1 MNNAA
6 RRGVFHG
13 KMPIL
18 RLRRPQL
25 LVASLACLTVVG
37 GCSDL
42 GGILAP
48 LPRPTA
54 ASHPGFD
61 TSIYPGDAAMRTWR
75 AASPYEWAGYYLAA
89 PCHAD
94 ATWSGRRAT
103 LAAQGWGTAVVYVGQ
118 QTWES
123 LPVAPFAGGPARAV
137 QAATCSRT
145 LLSGAQGTIDAI
157 DAIAK
162 TANEGFPRG
171 STIFLDIEY
180 MSTLTAAMR
189 EYYRSWIAQLLAD
202 GRYLPGVYCHRS
214 NAAAIHDDVVAEFM
228 AQRHV
233 ESPRFWIAGGSGFSI
248 DRAPADV
255 GHTFANVWQGR
266 LDTNET
272 WGGVP
277 LHIDVDVADRS
288 SPSGS

>member
-1 MNNAA
+1 
-6 RRGVFHG
+6 
-13 KMPIL
+13 MPIH
-18 RLRRPQL
+18 RLRRQRL
-25 LVASLACLTVVG
+25 LIASLACLTVVG

-48 LPRPTA
+48 FPGPA
-54 ASHPGFD
+54 SASHPGFD
-61 TSIYPGDAAMRTWR
+61 TSIYPGDAAMHTWR

-103 LAAQGWGTAVVYVGQ
+103 LAVQGWGTAVVYVGQ

-123 LPVAPFAGGPARAV
+123 LPVAPFAGSPARAV

-145 LLSGAQGTIDAI
+145 LLSGAQGTIEAI

-180 MSTLTAAMR
+180 MTTLTAPMR
-189 EYYRSWIAQLLAD
+189 EYYRAWVAQLLAD
-202 GRYLPGVYCHRS
+202 GRYLPGIYCHRS
-214 NAAAIHDDVVAEFM
+214 NAAAVHDDVIAEF
-228 AQRHV
+228 AAARHI
-233 ESPRFWIAGGSGFSI
+233 ESPRFWIAGGTGFSI

-272 WGGVP
+272 WSGVP
-277 LHIDVDVADRS
+277 LHIDVNVADRS